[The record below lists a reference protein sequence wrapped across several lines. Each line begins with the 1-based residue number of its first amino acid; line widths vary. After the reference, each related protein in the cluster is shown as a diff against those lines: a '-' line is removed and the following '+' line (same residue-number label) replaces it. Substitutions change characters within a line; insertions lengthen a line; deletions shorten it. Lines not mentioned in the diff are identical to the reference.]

1 MEDWNVKQVIGMVLM
16 IFSWLVGL
24 VALVVLLCTFLKG
37 EVVGGILLVLMM
49 ITGIYLWKKGSKENE
64 KENDNYFERNEQE
77 PT

>member
-1 MEDWNVKQVIGMVLM
+1 MNDWNVKQIIGMVLM
-16 IFSWLVGL
+16 IFSGIVGL
-24 VALVVLLCTFLKG
+24 IASVILLCTFLKPQ
-37 EVVGGILLVLMM
+37 VVGGILLVLMM